1 MGSVIYDDM
10 VEEYDVEA
18 DEPERYSNEELKE
31 KRKMMRDKI
40 TEAFDSGWEEDEEN
54 TDVYEDDE

>member
-1 MGSVIYDDM
+1 M